1 VDLSLLAAA
10 SSGGEFLPWLWNLLV
25 VIFEV
30 SLGLGI
36 VIFVHELG
44 HFLVAKACG
53 VKCEKFLVGFDVP
66 IKIGPWQLPRTLWKK
81 QIGET
86 LYAVGIIPLGGYV
99 KMLGQDDNPAN
110 AAAEAERTKVR
121 KTDVEGDGS
130 AEADPGV
137 ETTANETGVEEEE
150 FELDPRSYT
159 AKNVP
164 QRMAIISAGVIMNLI
179 FALIFATI
187 AFRMGAPFNPCVLGP
202 TVAGSP
208 AFVEDLPP
216 GGRAVQIH
224 KHGRKSEYLRFR
236 MDLLQNVG
244 ITGGK
249 EDIDILIR
257 LPNGEEKWYTL
268 RAEKVTINT
277 TEVPI
282 LGIKPVVSTSMPGE
296 MPVVTGQPAAEAE
309 NPFLGHDTIVAI
321 RAGDQEYE
329 VRDYLDLKRVMLKHA
344 EDELTFVVRRG
355 ELPAGVE
362 GGSESDDRPKAEST
376 IAPNPMRRLGLSLE
390 MAPVM
395 AVQKGSPADGKLNIG
410 DVIRS
415 VDGHALYEP
424 FDYDGKQIVLD
435 PMTLPHYLRWRAGE
449 EVPFAIE
456 REVGGE
462 TTEIEVAITPKAPK
476 INAENFYPIY
486 RMSADALGIAYEIEN
501 TVKFVQPGSAAAETG
516 LQVGD
521 VLTSA
526 KFIAADDEK
535 LKIESEQLYLTEK
548 PIPLGEE
555 KGWLKVV
562 ERLQLSLADT
572 TVEFEFE
579 RDGET
584 DTATVASFDSEVWF
598 NENRGMR
605 LVSKQEICKADS
617 WGQAM
622 VFGWRNT
629 IDSMTHVLRFLRN
642 LTTGRISPTNL
653 GGPLTIATIAG
664 SEAQAGVPRLLLF
677 LTLLSAN
684 LAIIN
689 FLPIPVLDGGHMVF
703 LLYEGVRGKPV
714 DERWAMGL
722 TLAGLVFILGLMVF
736 VIGMDLY
743 RFASWLG

>member
-1 VDLSLLAAA
+1 VDLSLFAA
-10 SSGGEFLPWLWNLLV
+10 SSGGEFWLWLWNLLV
-25 VIFEV
+25 VIFQV
-30 SLGLGI
+30 SLGLGV

-110 AAAEAERTKVR
+110 AAAEAERTKIR
-121 KTDVEGDGS
+121 KTDAEGDES
-130 AEADPGV
+130 AQVAPNAEAGAG
-137 ETTANETGVEEEE
+137 ESANQEEE
-150 FELDPRSYT
+150 FEIDPRSYT

-164 QRMAIISAGVIMNLI
+164 QRMAIISAGVITNLI

-187 AFRMGAPFNPCVLGP
+187 AFRMGAPFNPCVLGT
-202 TVAGSP
+202 TVAGTP
-208 AFVEDLPP
+208 AYVEDLPP
-216 GGRAVQIH
+216 GGRVVQIH
-224 KHGRKSEYLRFR
+224 EHGRKSDYLRFR

-249 EDIDILIR
+249 EDIAILMR
-257 LPNGEEKWYTL
+257 LPNGEEKWFTL
-268 RAEKVTINT
+268 RPERITINT

-282 LGIKPVVSTSMPGE
+282 LGIQPIASTTLPPKKHVVE
-296 MPVVTGQPAAEAE
+296 GQPAAKEE
-309 NPFLGHDTIVAI
+309 GLFQGNDTIVAI
-321 RAGDQEYE
+321 RAGEQEYE
-329 VRDYLDLKRVMLKHA
+329 IESFVDLRRVLCRHA

-355 ELPAGVE
+355 KLPAGVD
-362 GGSESDDRPKAEST
+362 GGGDSDDRDKAEAT
-376 IAPNPMRRLGLSLE
+376 VAANPMRRLGLSMKME
-390 MAPVM
+390 PVL
-395 AVQKGSPADGKLNIG
+395 AVQKGSPADGKLNVG

-424 FDYDGKQIVLD
+424 FEYEGKQIVLD
-435 PMTLPHYLRWRAGE
+435 PVTLPHYLRWRAGKALTFI
-449 EVPFAIE
+449 VE

-462 TTEIEVAITPKAPK
+462 GTEIEVAITPRAPE
-476 INAENFYPIY
+476 ITAENFYPIY
-486 RMSADALGIAYEIEN
+486 RMSADAVGIAYEIDN
-501 TVKFVQPGSAAAETG
+501 TVEFVRPGSPAAEAG
-516 LQVGD
+516 FQVGD

-526 KFIAADDEK
+526 KFVAADDDQRA
-535 LKIESEQLYLTEK
+535 IESDELMLDEK
-548 PIPLGEE
+548 PIALGDA
-555 KGWLKVV
+555 KHWLKIV
-562 ERLQLSLADT
+562 ERLQYSMDDT
-572 TVEFEFE
+572 KVELEFT
-579 RDGET
+579 RDDET
-584 DTATVASFDSEVWF
+584 KTATVASFDSEVWF

-622 VFGWRNT
+622 LFGWRNT
-629 IDSMTHVLRFLRN
+629 VDSMTHVLRFLRN

-653 GGPLTIATIAG
+653 GGPLTIAAIAG
-664 SEAQAGVPRLLLF
+664 GEAQAGIPRLLLF